1 VVTGDD
7 LREAMRRFPT
17 GVAIVTVAIEET
29 ELGLTVGSLVSVSLE
44 PPLVSMAIGVHTP
57 LHEPLREAGAF
68 AASLLADDQ
77 EQIAQHFARN
87 PPPIAAWAGIETRPS
102 EVGPLLADALA
113 WLECRVAAEYP
124 AGDHT
129 LFVGEVE
136 RIEVGRTGRALG
148 YRERRYV
155 PVD

>member
-1 VVTGDD
+1 MTGDD

-17 GVAIVTVAIEET
+17 GVAIVTVAIEDL

-44 PPLVSMAIGVHTP
+44 PPLVSIAIGVHTP

-68 AASLLADDQ
+68 AANLLADDQ
-77 EQIAQHFARN
+77 ERLAQHFARN
-87 PPPIAAWAGIETRPS
+87 PPPIAAWAGIETRPA
-102 EVGPLLADALA
+102 EAGPLLEGALA
-113 WLECRVAAEYP
+113 WLECRVVAEYP

-129 LFVGEVE
+129 LFLGEVE
-136 RIEVGRTGRALG
+136 RIEIGRTERALA

>member
-17 GVAIVTVAIEET
+17 GVSIVTVALEES

-44 PPLVSMAIGVHTP
+44 PPLVSIAIGVHTP

-77 EQIAQHFARN
+77 ERLAQHFARN
-87 PPPIAAWAGIETRPS
+87 PPPIAAWVGIETRPS
-102 EVGPLLADALA
+102 PAGPLLDGALA

-129 LFVGEVE
+129 LFLGEVE
-136 RIEVGRTGRALG
+136 RIEAGHPGRALA